1 MQIYN
6 LDNKITDKSNS
17 ILNCYI
23 ETQRELDT
31 SRINEIRMMCRNILE
46 KNGIFEDRKNGDIY
60 IAMEN
65 ELRKLEYNIGYFN
78 ENNLEEITKN
88 KIDLGIEN
96 INSKIESLEQN
107 TTFNYLESTLNL
119 NKSYNENNIKNMLF
133 SYFETY
139 KANTIDLLVRRG
151 YSQNTIDSI
160 EEDILEYVTSKNSD
174 ILTEKF
180 TRDGLKNIKSL
191 NESLDELSG
200 KILTE
205 AEVRY
210 NCEISGEV
218 YDELKE
224 KRDSVRQKAQK
235 LQELMYKIKSIDV
248 KSKQIANDR

>member
-23 ETQRELDT
+23 ESQRELDT

-88 KIDLGIEN
+88 KIDLSIEN

-107 TTFNYLESTLNL
+107 SSFKYLSSDFNF

-139 KANTIDLLVRRG
+139 KANTIELLLKRG
-151 YSQNTIDSI
+151 YSQNTIENI

-180 TRDGLKNIKSL
+180 TQDGLKNIKLL

-235 LQELMYKIKSIDV
+235 LQELMYQIKSIDV